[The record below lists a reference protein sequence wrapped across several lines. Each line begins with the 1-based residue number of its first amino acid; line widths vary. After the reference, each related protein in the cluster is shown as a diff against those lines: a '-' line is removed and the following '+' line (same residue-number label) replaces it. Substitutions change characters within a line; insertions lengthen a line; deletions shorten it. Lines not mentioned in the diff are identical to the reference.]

1 MFLNSRLATFTV
13 KPTLKIEGRAG
24 KWFFSLVIACLL
36 TISAKTSSAKEQTL
50 VLSKSKF
57 FLTQTLVAQVTI
69 VPTGMQPSETWS
81 RPVQFQLT
89 NCDSTERREIVKI
102 PDRWFAIDKVY
113 HLVVSFSLVGSG
125 YHLLANR
132 IEVKEPYSTVGS
144 VGGTFAL
151 GITKEFY
158 DAVRPEDRFSYR
170 DLIYDIF
177 GIVLGY
183 FVFIH

>member
-1 MFLNSRLATFTV
+1 M
-13 KPTLKIEGRAG
+13 
-24 KWFFSLVIACLL
+24 L

-50 VLSKSKF
+50 V
-57 FLTQTLVAQVTI
+57 AQVAI

-81 RPVQFQLT
+81 RPVQFQLI

-102 PDRWFAIDKVY
+102 PDHWFAIDKVY

-132 IEVKEPYSTVGS
+132 IGVKEPYSTVGS
-144 VGGTFAL
+144 VGGTLAL

-158 DAVRPEDRFSYR
+158 DAARPEDRFSYR
-170 DLIYDIF
+170 DLLYDLL
-177 GIVLGY
+177 GIAIGY